1 MSVVHSRQADTP
13 FPASSRPSGARGA
26 SLSCARRMAAVAGP
40 LACVA
45 GLSGLLAT
53 SVDAAAAE
61 SRASTRSHPIVT
73 HKAMKPSHSGKI
85 AARRHETVEHENAH
99 RHTASAAAHH
109 PARESAGGDSAA
121 TSAAASKLPSGSLP
135 VHDAV
140 SICMAS
146 LNRDMRHN
154 KRYDRLIQLD
164 RYVIRARV
172 QHDDAV
178 FSPVQPV
185 PVDTTVMINGSAR
198 VRGQWQWQSV
208 VTRCG
213 LHHGKVVATSI
224 EPRTAPAP
232 LPPGEE
238 RERRPGVNYVERTTP
253 TRRA

>member
-1 MSVVHSRQADTP
+1 M
-13 FPASSRPSGARGA
+13 
-26 SLSCARRMAAVAGP
+26 SCARRMAAVAGP

-45 GLSGLLAT
+45 GLSGLLAAP
-53 SVDAAAAE
+53 VDAAAAE
-61 SRASTRSHPIVT
+61 TRAAARSHHVAAQ
-73 HKAMKPSHSGKI
+73 KATKT
-85 AARRHETVEHENAH
+85 ARAEARRHVTTERESAH

-109 PARESAGGDSAA
+109 PARESGDSAA

-178 FSPVQPV
+178 FSAVQPV

-238 RERRPGVNYVERTTP
+238 RERRPGVNYVERTTS